1 MSQPIRYVF
10 FDLDGTL
17 LDDRKSISKRTV
29 ELIRTIKTSQNI
41 KFGLATGR
49 ALTSLLPILLTY
61 EMEDFI
67 EAIVANNG
75 VELFIPKNNELILN
89 PKVSKRDIEA
99 ILAAYKEYPFVNV
112 VFHNPGK
119 LYALRKN
126 KRVDYIMKINN
137 LTHCVSPLEDQTY
150 EETPRVMLVIDAQD
164 KDQLTQLVN
173 TLAFKGLQGSF
184 SENETYEY
192 IIKGISKDKAIKSYV
207 ERFQDSLENVAVFG
221 DNDNDIAMI
230 THCGLGIAMI
240 NGTQKAKA
248 AASLITQRDNNHEGV
263 YHFLLNHLDLFI

>member
-17 LDDRKSISKRTV
+17 LDDQKNISKRTV
-29 ELIRTIKTSQNI
+29 ELIKIIKTSRNI

-49 ALTSLLPILLTY
+49 ALTSLLPILLTN
-61 EMEDFI
+61 EMEDVI
-67 EAIVANNG
+67 EAVVANNG
-75 VELFIPKNNELILN
+75 VELFIPKNNELILL
-89 PKVSKRDIEA
+89 PKVSRCDIKA
-99 ILAAYKEYPFVNV
+99 ILDTYQDYPFINV
-112 VFHNPGK
+112 VFHNPGR
-119 LYALRKN
+119 LYALRRN
-126 KRVDYIMKINN
+126 IRVDYIMKINN
-137 LTHCVSPLEDQTY
+137 LTRCVSPLEDQSY

-164 KDQLTQLVN
+164 KTQLTQLVN
-173 TLAFKGLQGSF
+173 KVAFKGLQGSF
-184 SENETYEY
+184 SEDETYEY
-192 IIKGISKDKAIKSYV
+192 IIEGISKDKAIKSYV

-230 THCGLGIAMI
+230 SHCGLGIAMI

-263 YHFLLNHLDLFI
+263 YHFMLNHLDLFF